1 MPLPL
6 LVVLAAVLALVQV
19 QVGPGRCAAVGGVAE
34 LVDVE
39 AVQAGLQV
47 AHVTAYLNG
56 ARSLQRL
63 SLEMRLR

>member
-19 QVGPGRCAAVGGVAE
+19 EVGPGRSAAVCGVAK

-39 AVQAGLQV
+39 AVQTRLQV